1 VWDWTRKKRLNYFY
15 NGNPRGTS
23 ITSLHII
30 NQEVGAMIVSASG
43 EHYPGLIYVRYAETL
58 QPKGLSVYTVTTTP
72 TLGMAPCRW
81 LARSER

>member
-1 VWDWTRKKRLNYFY
+1 MWDWTRKKRLNLFY

-30 NQEVGAMIVSASG
+30 NQEVGAMILSASG
-43 EHYPGLIYVRYAETL
+43 EHQADPPRGVVSNSLQAKESYVCTATMTL
-58 QPKGLSVYTVTTTP
+58 TSGT
-72 TLGMAPCRW
+72 APCRW